1 MYQSFELRVSGIYFR
16 LSHSNDFDLIRTYFQ
31 DSKLKMFAVKVWS
44 TRRKIITSMTIRELK
59 EEIHQFGIE
68 TKSMLEKWEFQ
79 KSLDGARANGDRKLV
94 PFNQVRWSGN
104 AELFDNHVF
113 FLDRI
118 IELRPLRD
126 FFCKDLGVPEHAT
139 IRDLGFVL
147 QRANKR
153 AQEGHTEG
161 VRECVLAVYFELNSM
176 IQRVRQARDHT
187 LRTAFFVELGEL
199 ASEQVACWSPSPNHT
214 LNHT

>member
-1 MYQSFELRVSGIYFR
+1 
-16 LSHSNDFDLIRTYFQ
+16 
-31 DSKLKMFAVKVWS
+31 MFVVKVWS
-44 TRRKIITSMTIRELK
+44 TRRKVITSMTIRELK
-59 EEIHQFGIE
+59 EELRHYEIE
-68 TKSMLEKWEFQ
+68 TKPMLEKNEFQ
-79 KSLDGARANGDRKLV
+79 KALDCARANADTELV

-118 IELRPLRD
+118 VEFRPLRE

-139 IRDLGFVL
+139 IRDLGSVL

-161 VRECVLAVYFELNSM
+161 VRECVLTVYFELNSM
-176 IQRVRQARDHT
+176 IQRVRQSRDHT
-187 LRTAFFVELGEL
+187 LRTTFFVELGEL
-199 ASEQVACWSPSPNHT
+199 ASGQVACMLLYFS
-214 LNHT
+214 